1 VDDLEEMKD
10 VAREV
15 RMETILDLL
24 GMDPPDSGHKIRSVN
39 NPDENVPSLH
49 IYEYDF
55 YDFSTGQGGDQIEF
69 VKMVQGCNFWRA
81 LTFICQAE
89 GMDGTRAE
97 PFAERALLDLTDRFE
112 SEPPG
117 CATFRQNARERVA
130 RNWPYLTLEDV
141 ESFGVKVAQYAL
153 WVPFWYEGKIVGI
166 KTRGTMGADNKM
178 SVKGSRFTTGLYSVL
193 YRPEATHAWICEGES
208 DTWCL
213 SKALRGDERQA
224 VYGLPAGAGAVQAR
238 WFNGWPYE
246 TTFLLL
252 DDDPAGRKAAA
263 KIQEALGE
271 DYDIQGLLLPGG
283 RLAEALANGWAPPVV
298 D

>member
-1 VDDLEEMKD
+1 MRDSLDEMKEI
-10 VAREV
+10 AREV
-15 RMETILDLL
+15 RMETVLDLL
-24 GMDPPDSGHKIRSVN
+24 AMDPPDSSHKIRSVH
-39 NPDENVPSLH
+39 NPAENVPSLH

-69 VKMVQGCNFWRA
+69 VKMVLECNFWRA

-89 GMDGTRAE
+89 GMDGSRGEVA
-97 PFAERALLDLTDRFE
+97 PRPLPDLTDEFNN
-112 SEPPG
+112 EPAG
-117 CATFRQNARERVA
+117 TDSFRQNARERVA
-130 RNWPYLTLEDV
+130 QKWPYLTLEDV

-153 WVPFWYEGKIVGI
+153 WIPFWHEGKIVGV
-166 KTRGTMGADNKM
+166 KTRSTIGADNKM
-178 SVKGSRFTTGLYSVL
+178 SVKGSRFTTALYSVL
-193 YRPEATHAWICEGES
+193 YRPDATHAWICEGES

-213 SKALRGDERQA
+213 SKALKHTERHI

-252 DDDPAGRKAAA
+252 DDDPAGRTAAS
-263 KIQEALGE
+263 KIRTALE
-271 DYDIQGLLLPGG
+271 DFDVQGIFLPGG
-283 RLAEALANGWAPPVV
+283 RLAEALAEGWAPPAV

>member
-1 VDDLEEMKD
+1 MRDTAEEMKEI
-10 VAREV
+10 AREV
-15 RMETILDLL
+15 RMETVLDLL
-24 GMDPPDSGHKIRSVN
+24 ALDPPDSGHKIRSVN

-69 VKMVQGCNFWRA
+69 VKLVLNCNFWRA

-89 GMDGTRAE
+89 GMDGSRDEVA
-97 PFAERALLDLTDRFE
+97 PKPLPDLTDRFN
-112 SEPPG
+112 SEPAG
-117 CATFRQNARERVA
+117 SAMSRQNTRDRVA
-130 RNWPYLTLEDV
+130 KKWPYLTLEDV
-141 ESFGVKVAQYAL
+141 ESFGVKVGLHNL
-153 WVPFWYEGKIVGI
+153 WVPFWHEGKVVGI
-166 KTRGTMGADNKM
+166 KTRSTIGADSKM
-178 SVKGSRFTTGLYSVL
+178 SIKGSRFTTALYSVV
-193 YRPEATHAWICEGES
+193 YRPAATHAWICEGES

-213 SKALRGDERQA
+213 TKALSHDERHV

-252 DDDPAGRKAAA
+252 DDDPAGRKAAS
-263 KIQEALGE
+263 KIRTALE
-271 DYDIQGLLLPGG
+271 DFDVQGIFLPGG
-283 RLAEALANGWAPPVV
+283 RLAEALAEGWVPPAV